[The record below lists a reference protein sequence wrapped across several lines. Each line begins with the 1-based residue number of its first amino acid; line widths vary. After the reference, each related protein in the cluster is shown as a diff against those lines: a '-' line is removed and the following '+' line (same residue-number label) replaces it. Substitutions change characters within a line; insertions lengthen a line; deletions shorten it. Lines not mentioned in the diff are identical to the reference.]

1 MSRPGAL
8 LACALLIAA
17 CSTNEAPLVAKD
29 VVINAPR
36 PAMRM
41 SAGYLTL
48 GNKSDAAI
56 TITGVMSPEFAAVE
70 MHESILENGVSRMI
84 ELGELTIEAG
94 ATMTFE
100 PGGKHLMLM
109 GYRGESDSASLQFY
123 AGDTLVLSVTAAVV
137 R

>member
-1 MSRPGAL
+1 MSRAATL
-8 LACALLIAA
+8 LACTLLLTA
-17 CSTNEAPLVAKD
+17 CSTNDAPLVAED

-48 GNKSDAAI
+48 SNKSDAAI
-56 TITGVMSPEFAAVE
+56 TITGVTSPEFAAVE

-84 ELGELTIEAG
+84 ELGELSIGAG
-94 ATMTFE
+94 ATVAFE

-109 GYRGESDSASLQFY
+109 GYRGESDTATLQFY
-123 AGDTLVLSVTAAVV
+123 TGDTLVLSVTAALV